1 MELVC
6 CTSICH
12 FRFGSMLNELIF
24 ALMPFLTIVEADTG
38 RRKRT
43 EHLDIWTNGRT
54 NKTMQSANHARH
66 RRTDRIALSHSHV
79 SSVSRATSK
88 KDKKEERGEKV
99 TCTLLVSRGHA

>member
-38 RRKRT
+38 RRKIKRK
-43 EHLDIWTNGRT
+43 GREAPD
-54 NKTMQSANHARH
+54 S
-66 RRTDRIALSHSHV
+66 
-79 SSVSRATSK
+79 
-88 KDKKEERGEKV
+88 EGGEW
-99 TCTLLVSRGHA
+99 R